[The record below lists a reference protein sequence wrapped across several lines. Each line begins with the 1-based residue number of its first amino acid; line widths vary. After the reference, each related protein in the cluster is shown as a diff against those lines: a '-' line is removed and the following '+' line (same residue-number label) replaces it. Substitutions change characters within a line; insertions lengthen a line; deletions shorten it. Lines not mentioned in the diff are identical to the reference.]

1 MRYIFTLGFLL
12 LISASTFGQQNKAA
26 LVSQQISISGGR
38 SFHGS
43 GDQRGVLFSAEF
55 GRYFRKSW
63 ELSSGFSSTIHSD
76 ETLLLLNYP
85 NAETIDASY
94 RSTTAGLQFNTV
106 LSFVPFRSKHH
117 EVKIGGGGM
126 LRYQSDSYSS
136 NGIYF
141 PPFNNFP
148 EPFFTFRNNG
158 KQNTFNAG
166 YLVEIGYAYTFR
178 NNMLLGAKTGFQND
192 TNGDVLTNYSIRLGK
207 RF

>member
-1 MRYIFTLGFLL
+1 MKYIFTFVFLL
-12 LISASTFGQQNKAA
+12 LVSFCALSQVNKAIPA
-26 LVSQQISISGGR
+26 SQQISLGGGR

-43 GDQRGVLFSAEF
+43 GDMRGLLFSVEY
-55 GRYFRKSW
+55 GKYVRKRW
-63 ELSSGFSSTIHSD
+63 ELSGGFSSTIHSN

-94 RSTTAGLQFNTV
+94 RSTTAGLQFNTI
-106 LSFVPFRSKHH
+106 LSFAPVRTKHH
-117 EVKIGGGGM
+117 EVKVGGGGI

-141 PPFNNFP
+141 PPANNFP
-148 EPFFTFRNNG
+148 EPFFTFRNNS

-166 YLVEIGYAYTFR
+166 YNVQVGYTYTFK
-178 NNMLLGAKTGFQND
+178 NNILLGIKAGFQND
-192 TNGDVLTNYSIRLGK
+192 TNADVLTNYGIQLGK